1 MPSCPLTSR
10 NPRARPT
17 HQLSLVSSLRRA
29 LAEASVI
36 RQLPGGYRLSIVK
49 ADVDVYLRFADL
61 AAQGRRELRAGAIKD
76 AMVMLSALS
85 S

>member
-1 MPSCPLTSR
+1 MPSSPLTSR

-29 LAEASVI
+29 LADASVI

-49 ADVDVYLRFADL
+49 ADVDLYRFADL

>member
-29 LAEASVI
+29 LADASVI

-49 ADVDVYLRFADL
+49 ADVDVYRFADL